1 MAILGRQITPEDELD
16 LDPGYGMYGSWE
28 SSSSIM
34 SISGTRTVVRGS
46 EDGDGNPPP
55 PYVQREREGWED
67 VDLGVEIGNGDGE
80 GIVGPPP
87 PVYHPLM

>member
-1 MAILGRQITPEDELD
+1 MR
-16 LDPGYGMYGSWE
+16 
-28 SSSSIM
+28 
-34 SISGTRTVVRGS
+34 
-46 EDGDGNPPP
+46 
-55 PYVQREREGWED
+55 VQREREGWED